1 MLKFISK
8 NFLTGL
14 ITILPVVLTLYLI
27 YWLVV
32 STNNAPQ
39 RSLRRNHQP
48 VVLTLYLIYWLVVS
62 TETALGSV
70 IRLALPENLYWPGMG
85 TIAGLLVVFLVGLL
99 MHALVVRRLFGW
111 AEQLL
116 YHVPLIKSVY
126 RAIRDFFD
134 YFSPDKK
141 KEFKQVVA
149 VSIGDTGMQVIGFV
163 SQAIPEHMPKDFREE
178 GSILVY
184 LPLSYMIGGYA
195 VLMPRSAV
203 RPLDMSMEEAMRFTL
218 TAGVTG
224 TTT

>member
-1 MLKFISK
+1 MLRFISK

-14 ITILPVVLTLYLI
+14 ITILPVL
-27 YWLVV
+27 
-32 STNNAPQ
+32 
-39 RSLRRNHQP
+39 
-48 VVLTLYLIYWLVVS
+48 LTLYLIYWLVVS
-62 TETALGSV
+62 TESLLGGV
-70 IRLALPENLYWPGMG
+70 IRGVLPDNLYWPGMG
-85 TIAGLLVVFLVGLL
+85 TIAGLLLILLVGLL
-99 MHALVVRRLFGW
+99 MHAYVVRRLFGW
-111 AEQLL
+111 AEELL
-116 YHVPLIKSVY
+116 YHVPIIKSIY
-126 RAIRDFFD
+126 RSIRDFFD

-141 KEFKQVVA
+141 KEFEQVVA

-163 SQAIPEHMPKDFREE
+163 SQVVPERLPEDFREE

-224 TTT
+224 TT